1 MEFLLTAPAL
11 LKILMSLAVILV
23 VSRVTK
29 NLLIAITVGT
39 VVIAFWAGHSPAG
52 AAVIAWDRL
61 SGRDNLFLMLIIV
74 LIIWLSAQ
82 MAETG
87 IMSSLVASFQSRV
100 SNRASMALLPALVG
114 LLPMPGGAL
123 FSAPL
128 VDDCDEE
135 RRVDPLVKGR
145 INYWFRHIWEYWWPL
160 YAGVLLAV
168 ELSGLEIWHFIAAG
182 IPVTL
187 FSVLGGWLFL
197 LRRVPKKER
206 SGHTRFDLSSLIPVF
221 IVIFIYAVLSLLV
234 PGTTRISKYFPI
246 ALGIITAIIYLQMRS
261 PLSPPDWRKILLNPK
276 TVSLAVLVA
285 VIRIY
290 GAFLE
295 APLPDGGYI
304 VDLMRAELART
315 GVPLLPLIM
324 IIPFIAGVTTG
335 IALGMVGAS
344 FPIIISLAGADPST
358 AVLLSTAVLGYAAG
372 HVGQLVSPVHVCFIV
387 TNEYFST
394 TLVKSLKGLAGPCL
408 FVLLGGF
415 LVSRAVLLL

>member
-1 MEFLLTAPAL
+1 MEFIIAAPAL
-11 LKILMSLAVILV
+11 LKILASLAVILIL
-23 VSRVTK
+23 SRITK
-29 NLLIAITVGT
+29 NLLIAIFVGT
-39 VVIAFWAGHSPAG
+39 VVLAFWAGHSPTG
-52 AAVIAWDRL
+52 AAAVAWNRL

-82 MAETG
+82 MAQTG
-87 IMSSLVASFQSRV
+87 IMSSLVFSFQSRV

-135 RRVDPLVKGR
+135 RRVDPLMKGR

-197 LRRVPKKER
+197 LRKVPKKGR
-206 SGHTRFDLSSLIPVF
+206 SGKTRFDLSSLVPVF
-221 IVIFIYAVLSLLV
+221 LVISVYIVLSLLV

-246 ALGIITAIIYLQMRS
+246 ALGIITAVIYLQIRNPL
-261 PLSPPDWRKILLNPK
+261 PLSSWRKILLNPK
-276 TVSLAVLVA
+276 TISLALLVA

-295 APLPDGGYI
+295 APLPDGGLI
-304 VDLMRAELART
+304 VEQMREELART

-324 IIPFIAGVTTG
+324 VIPFIAGLTTG

-344 FPIIISLAGADPST
+344 FPIIIRLAGADPST

-394 TLVKSLKGLAGPCL
+394 SLVKSLKGLAGPCL
-408 FVLLGGF
+408 FVLLGG
-415 LVSRAVLLL
+415 LLMSRVVLLF